1 MLSFYKFCIHTCLS
15 FVTKRMRTRS
25 PSTNTPWWW
34 TNRHLNWIRRENVFS
49 FEYWSCHG
57 VKLMRKG
64 SNARRSEKCSV
75 LRLSRQTRTE
85 NSLGNILKTCLRWI
99 LVIRLQSAER
109 ETKIF
114 LRHSKVVGVLQ
125 RKKLSNARNWKPN
138 KRFLREYI
146 STRLIN
152 RIWISITLSSQKHLR
167 KKLEKWIWGRE
178 AAKKLDDDW
187 QKINVITKNDWKISS
202 IM

>member
-34 TNRHLNWIRRENVFS
+34 TSRHLNWIRRENVFS

-85 NSLGNILKTCLRWI
+85 KSLGNISKTCLRWI
-99 LVIRLQSAER
+99 LVIRLQSPKR

-114 LRHSKVVGVLQ
+114 CGIRRLVVF
-125 RKKLSNARNWKPN
+125 SNGKNYQTRETENQTNVFYANT
-138 KRFLREYI
+138 FLPVWSTEFEY
-146 STRLIN
+146 
-152 RIWISITLSSQKHLR
+152 Q
-167 KKLEKWIWGRE
+167 
-178 AAKKLDDDW
+178 
-187 QKINVITKNDWKISS
+187 
-202 IM
+202 